1 MTLDWTKLPSLTALR
16 AFEAAA
22 RAKSFSA
29 AARSLNVTHAAVAQQ
44 VRTLEEFIGMQLLER
59 SARGVSLTS
68 EGQELAKAL
77 ATGFAAIAEGI
88 ETLQEKNRSRP
99 VRVTTT
105 AYFAEAVIFPK
116 IAEFWSTAPRIEIS
130 FAPTDEAIDLVA
142 EGFDLAIRA
151 GDGNWPDLKCRLL
164 IESPTR
170 AFAAPSLVDNPATNW
185 DEVPWLI
192 PSGSLWEREALE
204 ESGIDTS
211 AIRTL
216 EIGDPSLEIRAAE
229 EGMGLV
235 LESEIDVRAQVEA
248 KTLKIAPIS
257 VTHMSRY
264 FIVTPPWKPRPA
276 VAAFISWLE
285 SVGPRFG
292 EEASASKDT

>member
-1 MTLDWTKLPSLTALR
+1 MTLNWTKLPSLTALR

-22 RAKSFSA
+22 REKSFSA

-44 VRTLEEFIGMQLLER
+44 VRALEEFTGIQLLER
-59 SARGVSLTS
+59 STRGVSLTS
-68 EGQELAKAL
+68 EGRELAKAL
-77 ATGFAAIAEGI
+77 ANGFSAIAEGI

-105 AYFAEAVIFPK
+105 AYFAAAVILPK
-116 IAEFWSTAPRIEIS
+116 IADFWSTAAGIEVS
-130 FAPTDEAIDLVA
+130 FTPTDEAIDLIA
-142 EGFDLAIRA
+142 EGFDIAVRA
-151 GDGNWPDLKCRLL
+151 GDGNWPDLNCSLL
-164 IESPTR
+164 LESPTR

-192 PSGSLWEREALE
+192 PSDSLWELEALE

-211 AIRTL
+211 TIKTL
-216 EIGDPSLEIRAAE
+216 EIGDPSLELSAAE

-235 LESEIDVRAQVEA
+235 VESEIDVRSQLEA
-248 KTLKIAPIS
+248 KTLKIAPIPI
-257 VTHMSRY
+257 TNMSRY

-276 VAAFISWLE
+276 VAEFITWLE
-285 SVGPRFG
+285 SVGPRLDDKVP
-292 EEASASKDT
+292 ASNGI

>member
-44 VRTLEEFIGMQLLER
+44 VRALEEFIGMQLLER

-68 EGQELAKAL
+68 EGHELAKAL

-88 ETLQEKNRSRP
+88 ETLQKTNRNRP

-105 AYFAEAVIFPK
+105 AFFAEAVIFPR
-116 IAEFWSTAPRIEIS
+116 ITEFWSAAPEIEIS
-130 FAPTDEAIDLVA
+130 FSPSDEAIDLVA
-142 EGFDLAIRA
+142 EGFDVAIRA
-151 GDGNWPDLKCRLL
+151 GDGNWPGLKCHLL
-164 IESPTR
+164 MESPTR

-192 PSGSLWEREALE
+192 PSDSLWEREALK

-211 AIRTL
+211 TIRTL
-216 EIGDPSLEIRAAE
+216 DLGNPSLEIRAGE

-235 LESEIDVRAQVEA
+235 VESEIDVRAQVEA
-248 KTLKIAPIS
+248 GTLKIAPIS
-257 VTHMSRY
+257 ITNMSRY
-264 FIVTPPWKPRPA
+264 FIVTPPWKPRPP
-276 VAAFISWLE
+276 VAAFIEWLKA
-285 SVGPRFG
+285 VGPRFG
-292 EEASASKDT
+292 EGAPASNDT

>member
-1 MTLDWTKLPSLTALR
+1 MTLDWTKLPSLTSLR

-44 VRTLEEFIGMQLLER
+44 VRVLEEFIGMQLLER

-68 EGQELAKAL
+68 EGQELANAL
-77 ATGFAAIAEGI
+77 ANGFAAIAEGI
-88 ETLQEKNRSRP
+88 ETLQEKDRSRP

-105 AYFAEAVIFPK
+105 AYFAEAVIFPR

-130 FAPTDEAIDLVA
+130 FAPTDDPIDLVA
-142 EGFDLAIRA
+142 EGFDIGIRA

-164 IESPTR
+164 LESPTR
-170 AFAAPSLVDNPATNW
+170 AFAASSLVDDPATNW

-192 PSGSLWEREALE
+192 PSSSFWEREALK

-211 AIRTL
+211 AIKTL

-235 LESEIDVRAQVEA
+235 VESEIDVRAQVRA
-248 KTLKIAPIS
+248 KTLKIAPIP
-257 VTHMSRY
+257 VTSMSRY
-264 FIVTPPWKPRPA
+264 FIVMPPWKPRPA
-276 VAAFISWLE
+276 VAAFVNWLE
-285 SVGPRFG
+285 TVGPSFG
-292 EEASASKDT
+292 EENSKSKVS

>member
-44 VRTLEEFIGMQLLER
+44 VRALEEFIGMQLLER

-68 EGQELAKAL
+68 DGQELAKAL
-77 ATGFAAIAEGI
+77 ANGFAAIAEGI
-88 ETLQEKNRSRP
+88 GSLQEKNRSRP

-116 IAEFWSTAPRIEIS
+116 ITGFWSTAPEIEIS
-130 FAPTDEAIDLVA
+130 FIPSDEAIDLVA

-151 GDGNWPDLKCRLL
+151 GDGNWPSLTSRLL

-192 PSGSLWEREALE
+192 PSGSLWERVALE
-204 ESGIDTS
+204 ESGIDAST
-211 AIRTL
+211 IRIL
-216 EIGDPSLEIRAAE
+216 EIGDPSLEIRAGE

-248 KTLKIAPIS
+248 GTLKIAPIS
-257 VTHMSRY
+257 ITNMSRY
-264 FIVTPPWKPRPA
+264 FIVTPPWKPRPPA
-276 VAAFISWLE
+276 AAFIRWLE

-292 EEASASKDT
+292 EEAPASTNT

>member
-22 RAKSFSA
+22 REKSFSA

-44 VRTLEEFIGMQLLER
+44 VRALEEFIGIQLLER

-77 ATGFAAIAEGI
+77 ANGFAAIAEGI
-88 ETLQEKNRSRP
+88 ESLQEKNRNRP

-105 AYFAEAVIFPK
+105 AFFAEAVIFPK
-116 IAEFWSTAPRIEIS
+116 IADFWSTAAGIEVS
-130 FAPTDEAIDLVA
+130 FAPTDEAIDLIA
-142 EGFDLAIRA
+142 EGFDIAIRA
-151 GDGNWPDLKCRLL
+151 GDGNWPDLNCRLL

-185 DEVPWLI
+185 DEIPWLI
-192 PSGSLWEREALE
+192 PGDSLWEREALE

-211 AIRTL
+211 TIKTL

-235 LESEIDVRAQVEA
+235 VESEIDVRSQVEA

-257 VTHMSRY
+257 ITSMSRY

-292 EEASASKDT
+292 DKNPAPKGN

>member
-1 MTLDWTKLPSLTALR
+1 MALDWTKLPSLTALR

-22 RAKSFSA
+22 REKSFSA

-44 VRTLEEFIGMQLLER
+44 VRALEEFLGVQLLER

-77 ATGFAAIAEGI
+77 ANGFASIAEGVDS
-88 ETLQEKNRSRP
+88 LLEKNRNRP

-116 IAEFWSTAPRIEIS
+116 ITEFWRTSPRVEIS
-130 FAPTDEAIDLVA
+130 FNPTDEAVDLVA

-151 GDGNWPDLKCRLL
+151 GGGQWPDLNCRLL

-170 AFAAPSLVDNPATNW
+170 AFAAPSLVNNPATNW
-185 DEVPWLI
+185 DDVPWLI

-235 LESEIDVRAQVEA
+235 LESEIDVRAQVGA
-248 KTLKIAPIS
+248 GTLKIAPIRI
-257 VTHMSRY
+257 TNMSRY
-264 FIVTPPWKPRPA
+264 FIVTPPWKPRPT
-276 VAAFISWLE
+276 VAAFIEWLE

-292 EEASASKDT
+292 EETPALKDA

>member
-44 VRTLEEFIGMQLLER
+44 VRALEEFIGMQLLER

-88 ETLQEKNRSRP
+88 ETLQKTNRNRP

-105 AYFAEAVIFPK
+105 AFFAEAVIFPR
-116 IAEFWSTAPRIEIS
+116 ITEFWSAAPEIEIS
-130 FAPTDEAIDLVA
+130 FSPSDEAIDLVA
-142 EGFDLAIRA
+142 EGFDVAIRA
-151 GDGNWPDLKCRLL
+151 GDGNWPGLKCHLL

-170 AFAAPSLVDNPATNW
+170 AFAAPSLVDNPTTNW

-192 PSGSLWEREALE
+192 PSDSLWEREALK

-211 AIRTL
+211 TIRTL
-216 EIGDPSLEIRAAE
+216 ELGNPSLEIRAGE

-235 LESEIDVRAQVEA
+235 VESEIDVRAQVEA
-248 KTLKIAPIS
+248 GTLKIAPIS
-257 VTHMSRY
+257 ITNMSRY
-264 FIVTPPWKPRPA
+264 FIVTPPWKPRPP
-276 VAAFISWLE
+276 VVAFIEWLKA
-285 SVGPRFG
+285 VGPRFG
-292 EEASASKDT
+292 EGAPASNDT